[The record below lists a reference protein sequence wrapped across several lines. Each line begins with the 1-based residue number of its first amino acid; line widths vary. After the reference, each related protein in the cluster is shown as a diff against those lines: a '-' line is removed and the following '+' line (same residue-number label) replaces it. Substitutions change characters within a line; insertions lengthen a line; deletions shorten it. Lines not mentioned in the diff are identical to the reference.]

1 MPTGFA
7 LVPSA
12 LQNLIDTCER
22 TLAHEI
28 EHEIGVALDK
38 IANFPQVVQDV
49 QRRLEVSV
57 EVTSDA
63 HCSHRSFAMT
73 RFGLNSRSSTIWMWP
88 PCTPTSFSP
97 IACNHRP
104 LSTNKCA
111 LHVTIIDRR
120 QRVSVKW
127 NGCGAVKLVCAA
139 YSMSI
144 ICTHYTCSAGV
155 ARRICTHSAT
165 ARE

>member
-28 EHEIGVALDK
+28 EHEIGIALDK

-49 QRRLEVSV
+49 QRRLEVGV
-57 EVTSDA
+57 DVTSDA
-63 HCSHRSFAMT
+63 YCLHRSFAMT
-73 RFGLNSRSSTIWMWP
+73 RFGLNNPSSTIWMWP
-88 PCTPTSFSP
+88 PCTQTSFSP
-97 IACNHRP
+97 IAFNHRP

-111 LHVTIIDRR
+111 PHVTIIDRR
-120 QRVSVKW
+120 KDVSGKW
-127 NGCGAVKLVCAA
+127 NGCGVVKLVRAA
-139 YSMSI
+139 YLMPR
-144 ICTHYTCSAGV
+144 ICTHHICSAGV
-155 ARRICTHSAT
+155 ARRIRTHCTT